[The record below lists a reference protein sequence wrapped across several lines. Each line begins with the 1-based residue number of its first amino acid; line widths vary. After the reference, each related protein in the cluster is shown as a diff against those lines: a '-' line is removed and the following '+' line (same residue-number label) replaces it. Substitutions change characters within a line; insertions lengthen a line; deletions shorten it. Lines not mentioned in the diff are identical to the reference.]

1 MTEIFA
7 LMLRP
12 ASFLAFS
19 LLAGAGLLA
28 TPALAAPL
36 RDAASGLAV
45 NPPPGYAAKP
55 EQPGQHN
62 VARFSIQRPG
72 EQETGC
78 QVGFTPAAK
87 NASLSQ
93 AQINAVISQPH
104 WQEAARA
111 ALGPIYD
118 ITTSGTADYGPLR
131 VLVMVA
137 DIKPRPQLP
146 PRAAR
151 IRTYFTIME
160 TPRGRTSMVCVA
172 DKADFDTRLPEF
184 EMTARGITAP

>member
-1 MTEIFA
+1 
-7 LMLRP
+7 MLRP
-12 ASFLAFS
+12 ASFLALG
-19 LLAGAGLLA
+19 LLAGTTGAA
-28 TPALAAPL
+28 FAAPL

-45 NPPPGYAAKP
+45 NPPPGYVAKA
-55 EQPGQHN
+55 EEPGQRN

-72 EQETGC
+72 ERETGC
-78 QVGFTPAAK
+78 QVAYTPAPQ
-87 NASLSQ
+87 NAGLNQS
-93 AQINAVISQPH
+93 QINATISQPH
-104 WQEAARA
+104 WQEAARS

-131 VLVMVA
+131 ALVMVG

-146 PRAAR
+146 PRAAQ

-172 DKADFDTRLPEF
+172 DKTDFDARVPEF

>member
-1 MTEIFA
+1 
-7 LMLRP
+7 MLRP
-12 ASFLAFS
+12 VSFLAFS
-19 LLAGAGLLA
+19 LLAGSALLA
-28 TPALAAPL
+28 PATAAPL

-45 NPPPGYAAKP
+45 NPPPGYAAKA
-55 EQPGQHN
+55 EDPGQRSA
-62 VARFSIQRPG
+62 ARFSIQRPG

-78 QVGFTPAAK
+78 QVAFTPAAQ
-87 NASLSQ
+87 NANLTQ
-93 AQINAVISQPH
+93 AQINGAISQPP

-118 ITTSGTADYGPLR
+118 ITSAGTADYGPLR
-131 VLVMVA
+131 ALVMVG

-146 PRAAR
+146 PRAAQ

-172 DKADFDTRLPEF
+172 DKAEFEARLPEF